1 MKKMNK
7 KGFTIVEL
15 VIVIAVIAILS
26 AVLIPTFSGV
36 VTDANKTAVVADAK
50 AVYQQYMTANITDYE
65 ENAIYTDKGYYVVI
79 KGAQVFED
87 DDDAKT
93 SVFEDKDAA
102 LAAAELDGETYTLV
116 AAGDAYKGLSLIKE
130 IVAEED

>member
-36 VTDANKTAVVADAK
+36 VTDANKTAVAADAK
-50 AVYQQYMTANITDYE
+50 AKYQEYMAANITNYE
-65 ENAIYTDKGYYVVI
+65 ADAVYGDKGYYVAIVDS
-79 KGAQVFED
+79 QVYAED
-87 DDDAKT
+87 GKTVFFDSLAKALEKVELT
-93 SVFEDKDAA
+93 EDKTEVAKAGDKELTGLLIAKK
-102 LAAAELDGETYTLV
+102 AAE
-116 AAGDAYKGLSLIKE
+116 
-130 IVAEED
+130 